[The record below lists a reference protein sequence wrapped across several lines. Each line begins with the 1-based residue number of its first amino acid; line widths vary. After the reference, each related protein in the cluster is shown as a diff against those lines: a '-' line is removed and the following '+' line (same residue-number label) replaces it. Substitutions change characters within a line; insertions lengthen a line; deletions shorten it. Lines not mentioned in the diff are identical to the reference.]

1 MHACAY
7 DTAVDKVTEAAF
19 QAAAEAAQGSKV
31 VDTFDLS
38 HTVAAQMDPPAAEA
52 PVEDHMDFLQ
62 QQLDSIGMER
72 PILNGLLLLG
82 SSGYQRLQGGTL
94 FQTRVS

>member
-1 MHACAY
+1 
-7 DTAVDKVTEAAF
+7 
-19 QAAAEAAQGSKV
+19 
-31 VDTFDLS
+31 
-38 HTVAAQMDPPAAEA
+38 MDPPAAEA